1 MSSTS
6 SPATWCSFPPG
17 VPRYVVISPDCYQV
31 LIPTRCSMPPGDA
44 IGLLPGVSHR
54 GYQCS
59 FPPGV
64 PCYVMMSPACYL
76 VYLIR
81 ATRCSFSPGVPCHLV
96 MSPACYLVFRAVGPL
111 VTLLVLNVFLI
122 RALHAARRRHQ
133 LMSSSAATTSTSRRS
148 SR

>member
-1 MSSTS
+1 
-6 SPATWCSFPPG
+6 
-17 VPRYVVISPDCYQV
+17 
-31 LIPTRCSMPPGDA
+31 MPPGDVT
-44 IGLLPGVSHR
+44 GLLSGISHQ

-64 PCYVMMSPACYL
+64 P
-76 VYLIR
+76 
-81 ATRCSFSPGVPCHLV
+81 FHLV